1 MGSKVKHIDLKLLE
15 TNVDMKSVLPN
26 IHIATGEK
34 YKVHVSFKQQF
45 TQSKNDMYC
54 FAILHYLVVV
64 LSGER
69 WKK

>member
-45 TQSKNDMYC
+45 TQFENDS
-54 FAILHYLVVV
+54 ANAN
-64 LSGER
+64 
-69 WKK
+69 W